1 MLTDNILVKNE
12 IRGRL
17 ISLRRGLDIK
27 WIGDK
32 SIEIEE
38 RLFNER
44 DFLEKTYILF
54 YSAFEKEVQTKGMI
68 KRAVEMN
75 KKVFLPVTDFKN
87 RNILISELYNKE
99 EEIRI
104 VPENVVEI
112 IIVPGIAFSEI
123 GILLGYLVRKF
134 FAEIRVKTAEAMAK
148 KIILDAEKEAE
159 NKKKEAMLEAKEKW
173 YKTKAE
179 FRKEAHAERGEFRK
193 KDGTY

>member
-12 IRGRL
+12 IRDRL

-38 RLFNER
+38 RLFDER

-104 VPENVVEI
+104 VPENIVEV

-123 GILLGYLVRKF
+123 GGRIGFGKGFYDKF
-134 FAEIRVKTAEAMAK
+134 LSRLPVGVKTIGLAFDFQIVDEMPLYNHDFLLDKVITEKRVIDCK
-148 KIILDAEKEAE
+148 KCRD
-159 NKKKEAMLEAKEKW
+159 
-173 YKTKAE
+173 KT
-179 FRKEAHAERGEFRK
+179 ERG
-193 KDGTY
+193 

>member
-12 IRGRL
+12 IRDRL

-38 RLFNER
+38 RLFDER

-104 VPENVVEI
+104 VPENVVEV

-123 GILLGYLVRKF
+123 GGRIGFGKGFYDKF
-134 FAEIRVKTAEAMAK
+134 LSRLPVGVKTIGLAFDFQIVDEIPLYNHDFLLDRIITEKRVIDCK
-148 KIILDAEKEAE
+148 KYRD
-159 NKKKEAMLEAKEKW
+159 
-173 YKTKAE
+173 KT
-179 FRKEAHAERGEFRK
+179 ERG
-193 KDGTY
+193 